1 LRRTQTLHLPTAQ
14 VVFSATT
21 HMQMRPLGRAF
32 RRFEQ
37 DSARDRDSVAEESGF
52 ELSVPISKLADDNFQ
67 ATFASSDEK
76 KIKRGRMATGTGISA
91 ARAD

>member
-1 LRRTQTLHLPTAQ
+1 MASGYLH
-14 VVFSATT
+14 
-21 HMQMRPLGRAF
+21 R
-32 RRFEQ
+32 Q
-37 DSARDRDSVAEESGF
+37 DSHLLERQLASLHEGSGF